1 MISSLTRSF
10 TLPLER
16 ALGTLVVAIMQ
27 PAINPPAIQLRSASC
42 RLIHCLTLACHLLSG
57 DSCSAQNS
65 APPSQTAAGHFN
77 VVVYSATTA
86 GTAAALA
93 AASAGCTV
101 LLAEPASHDETTL
114 SDDWLQTDLHV
125 LTQSPRI
132 TFKEAL
138 TLKSISCSPSGTQ
151 IQLLTFRTAATS
163 PPVASDYCVSCD
175 VAIDATADGA
185 LLMLGG
191 ERIGE
196 PGNLRARERG
206 THGTR
211 GLLHADSIACS
222 GYGSL
227 ALVTDNE
234 GSQKNGTTAVDQQLL
249 TPPLQIPFHQMLSRT
264 FENLLVPVAA
274 NSASVGIK
282 TPGDRQTHIALGRAA
297 GTAAAQASHSRISVR
312 QVDVPTL
319 QRQLTAAG
327 SAVIYV
333 SDVPPGHPDFAA
345 VQWWGLQGG
354 LHSLPMPP
362 SPPESLSRYLS
373 GQPLPGFPGHAAELQ
388 RMLDADLARRWH
400 TLAVMAGLPPH
411 EVPLHSEQI
420 TRGDFIREVHRR
432 IMQVPPS
439 QATAATQPHAAP
451 RMNPLAL
458 PSTHA
463 PGDVDNP
470 ALVPGVLRNVARLP
484 GIIVDDCDAELQ
496 GEWQYSTHTPPWA
509 GSGYLHDR
517 NEGKGLKSVTYRP
530 RLPIDGVYEVRLSH
544 CRNIRRSTNTL
555 VLIHHSGGE
564 TSLRINQQELPEH
577 DGLFRTLGRFHFRAG
592 QEHWLRISN
601 ADTAGKY
608 VIADAVQWLPVAAP

>member
-1 MISSLTRSF
+1 M
-10 TLPLER
+10 LPE
-16 ALGTLVVAIMQ
+16 TT
-27 PAINPPAIQLRSASC
+27 PPQTPLCSASC
-42 RLIHCLTLACHLLSG
+42 RLILCLTLACHLLSTP
-57 DSCSAQNS
+57 SCRAQNN
-65 APPSQTAAGHFN
+65 APPAQPSPAHFD
-77 VVVYSATTA
+77 VVVYSASTA

-101 LLAEPASHDETTL
+101 LLADPASHDATTL
-114 SDDWLQTDLHV
+114 SDELLKADLHV
-125 LTQSPRI
+125 LAQSPRI
-132 TFKEAL
+132 TFKQKL
-138 TLKSISCSPSGTQ
+138 TLQSITRSPSGAH
-151 IQLLTFRTAATS
+151 IQRLTFRTAATS
-163 PPVASDYCVSCD
+163 PPDTADYRVSCG
-175 VAIDATADGA
+175 VAIDATAEGA
-185 LLMLGG
+185 LLVLGG
-191 ERIGE
+191 ERIE
-196 PGNLRARERG
+196 LPNNQDVRVPGPHSARS
-206 THGTR
+206 
-211 GLLHADSIACS
+211 LLHADSIAC
-222 GYGSL
+222 GGAGSR
-227 ALVTDNE
+227 VHGTNTE
-234 GSQKNGTTAVDQQLL
+234 GAQQDGTTAVDQQLL
-249 TPPLQIPFHQMLSRT
+249 TPPFQIPFRQMLSRT

-274 NSASVGIK
+274 NSVSVGIK
-282 TPGDRQTHIALGRAA
+282 TPEDRQTHIALGRAA

-327 SAVIYV
+327 STVIDV

-354 LHSLPMPP
+354 LHGLPMLPP
-362 SPPESLSRYLS
+362 PRESLGGNHS

-400 TLAVMAGLPPH
+400 TLAVMAGLAPH
-411 EVPLHSEQI
+411 EVPGHSEQI

-451 RMNPLAL
+451 PLNPLAL

-470 ALVPGVLRNVARLP
+470 ALAPVVVRNVARLP

-517 NEGKGLKSVTYRP
+517 NAGKGLKSVTYRP
-530 RLPIDGVYEVRLSH
+530 RLPIEGVYEVRLSH